1 MDLII
6 KQLNKVTLNVMT
18 NDGEHEIT
26 LTVDQSCVDKPTM
39 QFSKEDRF
47 KKASIHMP
55 FNGMILRKVNSEVI

>member
-6 KQLNKVTLNVMT
+6 EQLNKVILTVIT
-18 NDGEHEIT
+18 NDGEYEIT

-39 QFSKEDRF
+39 QFSKEDCF

-55 FNGMILRKVNSEVI
+55 FDDMILRKVNSEVI